1 MKKIVC
7 DLCGESDFV
16 KVSGF
21 FECQVCGAK
30 YSIEEAR
37 SMFVDV
43 PDDPN
48 VQKEAPAND
57 EARENPVLSPKP
69 APTIVR
75 KVVVQPK
82 APSNDANAVKRIV
95 SNVKKSNDAAGVKP
109 QPKTI
114 VQKPGQ
120 AVTVKKVVAKPVVQ
134 PTQAAPSKK
143 VAPQVKNLEVRP
155 GMGVETSQMIEN
167 LFILSQ
173 NAFDSENYVDAE
185 NYANRII
192 ELDATN
198 SDAWL
203 MKGNCAGKGSE
214 GKSFRFLESINCWNT
229 ALANADKQEFEDY
242 QFTVRTNC
250 IDIAVAYVLKTAILF
265 RDKPGE
271 ESLKQI
277 KDTIDYMEPL
287 MRKANQTFGVEIVVY
302 EDKLASNINAIVTSV
317 SKESIKTFGKKK
329 ETQTDEAYIKFR
341 DTQDACIL
349 VWEYLMDLAKKHGT
363 VTSILQNIVKM
374 EEAIIRNNGHK
385 ISGSKVKDSL
395 KCSLSERNTRLET
408 IKKDKKK
415 LEDKFVDIRKRDRVE
430 QKFKNEK
437 YWEEHQEEKQ
447 QLLDERSKLEHEVFE
462 LENSKLKME
471 ELKELKKLEEEVI
484 RLTVLKDNPTYSNK
498 ERTNFMNELNKV
510 RKSVVTKKRELASRL
525 NPIDDK
531 IEKYKKRMFNIDL
544 ELNQNR

>member
-95 SNVKKSNDAAGVKP
+95 SNVKKTNDAAGVKP

-134 PTQAAPSKK
+134 PTQAAPTKK

-185 NYANRII
+185 N
-192 ELDATN
+192 
-198 SDAWL
+198 
-203 MKGNCAGKGSE
+203 
-214 GKSFRFLESINCWNT
+214 
-229 ALANADKQEFEDY
+229 
-242 QFTVRTNC
+242 
-250 IDIAVAYVLKTAILF
+250 
-265 RDKPGE
+265 
-271 ESLKQI
+271 
-277 KDTIDYMEPL
+277 
-287 MRKANQTFGVEIVVY
+287 
-302 EDKLASNINAIVTSV
+302 
-317 SKESIKTFGKKK
+317 
-329 ETQTDEAYIKFR
+329 
-341 DTQDACIL
+341 
-349 VWEYLMDLAKKHGT
+349 
-363 VTSILQNIVKM
+363 
-374 EEAIIRNNGHK
+374 
-385 ISGSKVKDSL
+385 
-395 KCSLSERNTRLET
+395 
-408 IKKDKKK
+408 
-415 LEDKFVDIRKRDRVE
+415 
-430 QKFKNEK
+430 
-437 YWEEHQEEKQ
+437 
-447 QLLDERSKLEHEVFE
+447 
-462 LENSKLKME
+462 
-471 ELKELKKLEEEVI
+471 
-484 RLTVLKDNPTYSNK
+484 
-498 ERTNFMNELNKV
+498 
-510 RKSVVTKKRELASRL
+510 
-525 NPIDDK
+525 
-531 IEKYKKRMFNIDL
+531 
-544 ELNQNR
+544 